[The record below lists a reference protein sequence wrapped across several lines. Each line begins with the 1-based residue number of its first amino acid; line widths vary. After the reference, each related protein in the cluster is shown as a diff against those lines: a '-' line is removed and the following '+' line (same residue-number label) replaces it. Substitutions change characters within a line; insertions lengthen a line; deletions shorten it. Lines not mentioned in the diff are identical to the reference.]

1 VSVSDTASVDAA
13 ADRSGPTIQ
22 DIVRQRGHGCVR
34 SIILPDD
41 EQQIRET
48 VKSWCSENAVDW
60 IISTGGTGFG
70 VRDRTPEVFYL
81 SCSMSVFAALALT
94 SSCLGDF
101 SLIGARS
108 TRNHPSTTIR
118 VAEAHS
124 SGSTLP
130 TRRRHGWEHARC
142 HASRQ
147 CQGCQR
153 ESGSSVF
160 EWVY

>member
-1 VSVSDTASVDAA
+1 MAVSDTASVDAA

-48 VKSWCSENAVDW
+48 VKTWCSENTVDW

-81 SCSMSVFAALALT
+81 SCSMSDLFALA
-94 SSCLGDF
+94 G
-101 SLIGARS
+101 
-108 TRNHPSTTIR
+108 
-118 VAEAHS
+118 
-124 SGSTLP
+124 
-130 TRRRHGWEHARC
+130 RH
-142 HASRQ
+142 
-147 CQGCQR
+147 
-153 ESGSSVF
+153 
-160 EWVY
+160 